1 MKDDSF
7 NQREGKQMEFFNVLI
22 PVFVIFALGYIGE
35 KKIGFD
41 PKTISTMSLYL
52 MTPLLVF
59 QTFYTNELTL
69 DYLYI
74 VIYAFGLCLA
84 LMIFVC
90 FIAFINKYNIKETC
104 GLILGSV
111 FMNNG
116 NYGTPVALL
125 LFGAAGFDYAIILM
139 VTQSI
144 VMATIG
150 VYVAARGSDI
160 GGGIRDTLAIVL
172 RMPVAYGAIFG
183 LLFQYT
189 GITISHSLMT
199 TIDLVGSAAIPTIML
214 VLGMQLAKISLK
226 NIEYKKVTYALIIK
240 LAVAPLVAWGISAL
254 LPIDTLLKQLMIIM
268 AGMPAAANTTMYA
281 IQFNTKPEFVS
292 VCTFISTVLSL
303 ITLPI
308 IFYFVL

>member
-1 MKDDSF
+1 
-7 NQREGKQMEFFNVLI
+7 MEFFNVLI

-59 QTFYTNELTL
+59 KTFYTNTLTL
-69 DYLYI
+69 DYVYI
-74 VIYAFGLCLA
+74 VIYAFSLCFL
-84 LMIFVC
+84 LILIVC
-90 FIAFINKYNIKETC
+90 CVSYLKKYNVKETC
-104 GLILGSV
+104 ALILGSV

-125 LFGAAGFDYAIILM
+125 LFGSVGFDYAIILM
-139 VTQSI
+139 VIQSI
-144 VMATIG
+144 VMSTIG
-150 VYVAARGSDI
+150 VYVAARGSDV
-160 GGGIRDTLAIVL
+160 GGGMKDTLGIVL
-172 RMPVAYGAIFG
+172 RMPVAYGAVFG
-183 LLFQYT
+183 LAFQYM
-189 GITISHSLMT
+189 GVSISSSLMT

-226 NIEYKKVTYALIIK
+226 NIEIEKVSYALWIK

-254 LPIDTLLKQLMIIM
+254 LPIDLLLKQLMIIM

-281 IQFNTKPEFVS
+281 IQFNAKPEFVS
-292 VCTFISTVLSL
+292 VCTFLSTGLSL

>member
-1 MKDDSF
+1 V
-7 NQREGKQMEFFNVLI
+7 EFFNVLI
-22 PVFVIFALGYIGE
+22 PVFVIFALGYLGE

-41 PKTISTMSLYL
+41 TKTISTMSLYL

-59 QTFYTNELTL
+59 QTFFTNKLTM

-74 VIYAFGLCLA
+74 VMYAFGLCFA
-84 LMIFVC
+84 LILIVYLIS
-90 FIAFINKYNIKETC
+90 FIRKYNLKETC
-104 GLILGSV
+104 GIILGSV

-125 LFGAAGFDYAIILM
+125 LFGVAGFDYAIILM

-160 GGGIRDTLAIVL
+160 GGGIKDTLAVVL
-172 RMPVAYGAIFG
+172 RMPVAYGAVVG
-183 LLFQYT
+183 LLFQYV
-189 GITISHSLMT
+189 GIPISPSIMT

-226 NIEYKKVTYALIIK
+226 NIEYEKITYALLIK

-254 LPIDTLLKQLMIIM
+254 LPIEPLLKQLMIIM

-292 VCTFISTVLSL
+292 ICTFISTLLSL
-303 ITLPI
+303 FTLPI

>member
-1 MKDDSF
+1 
-7 NQREGKQMEFFNVLI
+7 MEFYHVLI
-22 PVFVIFALGYIGE
+22 PVFVIFILGYIGE

-41 PKTISTMSLYL
+41 TKTISTMSLYL
-52 MTPLLVF
+52 MTPVLVF
-59 QTFYTNELTL
+59 ETFYTNKLSM

-74 VIYAFGLCLA
+74 VIYAFGLCLV
-84 LMIFVC
+84 LILIVYC
-90 FIAFINKYNIKETC
+90 ISLIKKYNLKDTC
-104 GLILGSV
+104 GLILGSA

-144 VMATIG
+144 VMSTIG
-150 VYVAARGSDI
+150 LYVAARGSDI
-160 GGGIRDTLAIVL
+160 GSGMKDTLAVVI
-172 RMPVAYGAIFG
+172 RMPVAYGAVVG
-183 LLFQYT
+183 LLFQYS
-189 GITISHSLMT
+189 GISISPSLMT

-226 NIEYKKVTYALIIK
+226 NIEYEKVSYALLIK
-240 LAVAPLVAWGISAL
+240 LAASPLIAWGMTCL
-254 LPIDTLLKQLMIIM
+254 LPIDPLLKQLMIIM

-292 VCTFISTVLSL
+292 ICTFISTVLSL